1 MVLYYI
7 LFQKTFDFG
16 PSLVEEMETMFRTIS
31 TNGVSNYAVSP
42 PRSPLD
48 PLDTNH
54 RNELREFA
62 ATIAAAAN
70 SKTKKKQAM
79 VK

>member
-1 MVLYYI
+1 
-7 LFQKTFDFG
+7 
-16 PSLVEEMETMFRTIS
+16 METMFRTIS

-54 RNELREFA
+54 RNELREMA
-62 ATIAAAAN
+62 ASIAAAAVN
-70 SKTKKKQAM
+70 SKTKKKQAT
-79 VK
+79 VKLINV

>member
-1 MVLYYI
+1 
-7 LFQKTFDFG
+7 
-16 PSLVEEMETMFRTIS
+16 METMFRTIS

-54 RNELREFA
+54 RNELREIA
-62 ATIAAAAN
+62 ASIAAAAVN
-70 SKTKKKQAM
+70 SKTKKKQAT
-79 VK
+79 VKLL

>member
-1 MVLYYI
+1 
-7 LFQKTFDFG
+7 
-16 PSLVEEMETMFRTIS
+16 METMFRTIS

-54 RNELREFA
+54 RNEIREIA
-62 ATIAAAAN
+62 ATLAAAAAVN
-70 SKTKKKQAM
+70 SKTKKKQAT
-79 VK
+79 VKLNNFYVFT

>member
-1 MVLYYI
+1 
-7 LFQKTFDFG
+7 
-16 PSLVEEMETMFRTIS
+16 METMFRTIS

-54 RNELREFA
+54 RNELREIA
-62 ATIAAAAN
+62 ASIAAAAVN
-70 SKTKKKQAM
+70 SKTKKKQAT

>member
-1 MVLYYI
+1 
-7 LFQKTFDFG
+7 
-16 PSLVEEMETMFRTIS
+16 METMFRTIS

-54 RNELREFA
+54 RNELREIA
-62 ATIAAAAN
+62 ATIAAAAVN
-70 SKTKKKQAM
+70 SKTKKKQAT
-79 VK
+79 VSLHNFF

>member
-1 MVLYYI
+1 
-7 LFQKTFDFG
+7 
-16 PSLVEEMETMFRTIS
+16 VEEMETMFRTIS

-54 RNELREFA
+54 RNELREIA
-62 ATIAAAAN
+62 ATIAAAAVN
-70 SKTKKKQAM
+70 SKTKKKQAT
-79 VK
+79 VRLNNFILIFGKNH

>member
-1 MVLYYI
+1 
-7 LFQKTFDFG
+7 
-16 PSLVEEMETMFRTIS
+16 METMFRTIS

-54 RNELREFA
+54 RNELREIA
-62 ATIAAAAN
+62 ATIAAAAVN
-70 SKTKKKQAM
+70 SKTKKKQAT
-79 VK
+79 VKLL

>member
-1 MVLYYI
+1 
-7 LFQKTFDFG
+7 
-16 PSLVEEMETMFRTIS
+16 METMFRTIS

-54 RNELREFA
+54 RNELREIA
-62 ATIAAAAN
+62 ATIAAAAVN
-70 SKTKKKQAM
+70 SKTKKKQAT
-79 VK
+79 VRLNNFILIFGKNH